1 MPLSGAGNSW
11 TDHVRDFATKNNIS
25 YACALSSPQC
35 SAQYVKPPKA
45 VRAKKLTKKEKQ
57 ENIKMTMEDIPAPSR
72 KEGLADIFESAT
84 PIEGFNNPAVR
95 ALLKDKGKEVVKRRI
110 TDQEGMRAEDINRA
124 LPKKTG
130 KPGRP
135 SKYANAEE
143 ARKAKIDNTIRRA
156 KERVG
161 EKKDARLQ
169 ARIDRARRDYNK
181 FLEMMEGNVH
191 GDGKGKRT
199 ENETIIQRVE
209 KMKKVYPSLKVSDW
223 YRPLVYK
230 ADRSGKVEPQTVQL
244 PAELSSLSGRGFNVE
259 MPRTGGMFGWVK
271 SVLGRHPQL
280 TREQQEEAERFANS
294 LMADPRGIS
303 FEGASVIPIDVRKEL
318 AEEAYNR
325 ILMGKQDKDA
335 PPNPAEAFAD
345 EIRKQYEAQKKKG
358 KGRMCGGFSFNDFV
372 SGLNKAN
379 PVMWGIQ
386 NKPEVG
392 IQLGKT
398 TNDTLLP
405 AVVAVGKPV
414 YDALA
419 VEAGTAIT
427 GNPAMGKVVGDEFW
441 NQYGRPYDPRDRQD
455 NEAIKQISDKVGKEA
470 SRKLFD
476 RVRGRG
482 RKKGGS
488 TPPNSSSSSK
498 DTCSPAGKKRRT
510 GSTTQ
515 QQQPFQAQ
523 PLSLTP
529 IPQHIDNLF
538 RPIGPRAP
546 PSQTDLPLSRPKPRR
561 RGGAS
566 TEQKGLS
573 AEMRT
578 YLRPPL
584 TFALNEIIH
593 SNDAPYSK
601 YGVTPNRFRDFTNQF
616 DPKAQ
621 KEIDKAIGVLVKMGV
636 LPPPVDYSQPAPALN
651 ANAPVFQPTGSG
663 SSNLNALWESE
674 RRLNGGLGGDPST
687 YTPAYLRT
695 PRLGADPRTYT
706 PLHLPQGGAIQGR
719 RVLGD
724 YSNMIRHLIS
734 HITNP
739 NEPVDPRDYN
749 QTIGIINSIRALK
762 GGRFLGGRKIPPHWD
777 IPDIHE
783 SQPSSPELVTVPT
796 NMPIF
801 DDEPTPPPTPEE
813 DELLNSPT
821 IDWHA
826 IGQALMDPNQEG
838 VEYVT
843 PEN

>member
-1 MPLSGAGNSW
+1 
-11 TDHVRDFATKNNIS
+11 
-25 YACALSSPQC
+25 
-35 SAQYVKPPKA
+35 
-45 VRAKKLTKKEKQ
+45 
-57 ENIKMTMEDIPAPSR
+57 
-72 KEGLADIFESAT
+72 
-84 PIEGFNNPAVR
+84 
-95 ALLKDKGKEVVKRRI
+95 
-110 TDQEGMRAEDINRA
+110 
-124 LPKKTG
+124 
-130 KPGRP
+130 
-135 SKYANAEE
+135 
-143 ARKAKIDNTIRRA
+143 
-156 KERVG
+156 
-161 EKKDARLQ
+161 
-169 ARIDRARRDYNK
+169 
-181 FLEMMEGNVH
+181 
-191 GDGKGKRT
+191 
-199 ENETIIQRVE
+199 
-209 KMKKVYPSLKVSDW
+209 
-223 YRPLVYK
+223 
-230 ADRSGKVEPQTVQL
+230 
-244 PAELSSLSGRGFNVE
+244 
-259 MPRTGGMFGWVK
+259 
-271 SVLGRHPQL
+271 
-280 TREQQEEAERFANS
+280 
-294 LMADPRGIS
+294 MADPRGIS

-405 AVVAVGKPV
+405 AVVAIGKPV

-427 GNPAMGKVVGDEFW
+427 GNPALGKVVGDEFW

-470 SRKLFD
+470 SRKMITKAF
-476 RVRGRG
+476 GRG
-482 RKKGGS
+482 RKK
-488 TPPNSSSSSK
+488 
-498 DTCSPAGKKRRT
+498 
-510 GSTTQ
+510 
-515 QQQPFQAQ
+515 
-523 PLSLTP
+523 
-529 IPQHIDNLF
+529 
-538 RPIGPRAP
+538 
-546 PSQTDLPLSRPKPRR
+546 
-561 RGGAS
+561 GGAS

-578 YLRPPL
+578 YLKPPL

-593 SNDAPYSK
+593 SNDAPHSK
-601 YGVTPNRFRDFTNQF
+601 YGATPNRFRDFTNQF

-621 KEIDKAIGVLVKMGV
+621 KEIDKAIGFLVRMGV

-651 ANAPVFQPTGSG
+651 ANAPVFHPTGSG

-762 GGRFLGGRKIPPHWD
+762 GGRFVGGRKIPPHWD

-783 SQPSSPELVTVPT
+783 SQPSTPELVTIPNINV
-796 NMPIF
+796 F
-801 DDEPTPPPTPEE
+801 DDEPTPPPTPPPTPEE
-813 DELLNSPT
+813 DELLNLPT

-838 VEYVT
+838 VEYAT